1 MRMKLIEI
9 FNKSDLFHANFA
21 EKISKTNLH
30 TIIDNLMLL
39 LLYNRL
45 HQNISNKIYQY
56 KMKINKKLRKK
67 IYRKLK
73 DKF

>member
-1 MRMKLIEI
+1 
-9 FNKSDLFHANFA
+9 
-21 EKISKTNLH
+21 
-30 TIIDNLMLL
+30 MLL

-67 IYRKLK
+67 IYKKLK